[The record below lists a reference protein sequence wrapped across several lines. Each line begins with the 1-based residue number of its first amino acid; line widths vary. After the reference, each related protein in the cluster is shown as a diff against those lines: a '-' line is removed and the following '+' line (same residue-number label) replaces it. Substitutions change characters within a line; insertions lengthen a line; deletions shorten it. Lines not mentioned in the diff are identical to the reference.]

1 MSEDEIPVEPPV
13 YEETPPAAAPSP
25 YEIKPGSAVFNAAG
39 GIDCEIRPPH
49 LDLPEGDWLPF
60 SATESDANAA
70 SADVYTRLL
79 DGEAGPIA
87 PYAAPPPTVPA
98 SVTRAQARVALFEAG
113 LLAQVDAAVA
123 AHPYELVRIWWADAL
138 NIERNHPYLVAMA
151 VELEL
156 TEQQVDQLFITAA
169 TRV

>member
-1 MSEDEIPVEPPV
+1 MTEIPSF
-13 YEETPPAAAPSP
+13 TPH
-25 YEIKPGSAVFNAAG
+25 EIKPGSAVYNAHG
-39 GIDCEIRPPH
+39 TIDCEHRPGH
-49 LDLPEGDWLPF
+49 LSLPEGEWWPY
-60 SATESDANAA
+60 NAKPDDCEEA
-70 SADVYTRLL
+70 GRDVYARLL

-87 PYAAPPPTVPA
+87 PYVAPPPVVPY